1 MSVSARTSKSLF
13 PQGGSDLIAE
23 HLTKRVTCIHT
34 LILAELGLSMTIGQY
49 LDGYT
54 RKPDD
59 QRAAF
64 LAGARHVRDCFS
76 I

>member
-1 MSVSARTSKSLF
+1 
-13 PQGGSDLIAE
+13 
-23 HLTKRVTCIHT
+23 
-34 LILAELGLSMTIGQY
+34 MTIGQY

-64 LAGARHVRDCFS
+64 LAGARHVRDYFS